1 MNEQITIDKAYY
13 DFLIEKAKERCELYS
28 ENRFLRHKLK
38 EKEAADL
45 PQMNR
50 EEWLIY
56 LDYIKNNWFYLPE
69 SEKQD
74 ELKLAGIMYNRSDAQ
89 MNALKTFNYKRQLLK
104 EE

>member
-1 MNEQITIDKAYY
+1 MEQITIDKAYY
-13 DFLIEKAKERCELYS
+13 EFLVEKAKERCELYS
-28 ENRFLRHKLK
+28 ENTFLRHKLK

-56 LDYIKNNWFYLPE
+56 KDYIANNWFSLPE

-74 ELKLAGIMYNRSDAQ
+74 EIKLAIVMYNRSNAQ
-89 MNALKTFNYKRQLLK
+89 KTALKTFNYKR
-104 EE
+104 